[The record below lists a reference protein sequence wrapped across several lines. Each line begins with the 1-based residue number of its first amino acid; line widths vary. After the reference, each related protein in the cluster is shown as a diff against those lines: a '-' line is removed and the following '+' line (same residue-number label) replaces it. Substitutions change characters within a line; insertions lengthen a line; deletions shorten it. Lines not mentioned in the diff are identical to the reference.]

1 MDRCVSAAYRHGMQ
15 QPQVCALCGDPIEP
29 DQARLTSG
37 SGERVAHAGC
47 VYRDEPTSSHEER
60 WEPAETPSR

>member
-1 MDRCVSAAYRHGMQ
+1 MQ

-60 WEPAETPSR
+60 WEPAETASR